1 MTGRLR
7 TAVRGVLILGMAASV
22 VANVLHAQP
31 TLVARAIGAWSP
43 LALLLTIELVARV
56 PVVRPRLAWPRR
68 AATTAIAG
76 IAGWVSYWH
85 TVAVCERFGE
95 SPASAHLIPFSVDGL
110 IVVASVCLVEIGGRP
125 APVPGENEPVAT
137 PDTATA
143 QTLVDHEVHTNAG
156 HTVRTNTT
164 DTPRGDRS
172 SRPDLNKQADPN
184 QSADRSEPAPEPP
197 AGSAAHRP
205 ARSDTGSRVPRS
217 ARRTPPVPTDD
228 ALHDALDAL
237 GDDTIMAQSVRATA
251 THLGIGLTRTRRL
264 LTERADRGP
273 RLTVVPPAT
282 TADPEIL
289 PVPSPRERET
299 ATAGS
304 AR

>member
-110 IVVASVCLVEIGGRP
+110 IVVASVCLVEIGAHRSVHIPGDS
-125 APVPGENEPVAT
+125 APMAVPGA
-137 PDTATA
+137 ATA
-143 QTLVDHEVHTNAG
+143 GTAVVHTNTADPPS
-156 HTVRTNTT
+156 V
-164 DTPRGDRS
+164 DQS
-172 SRPDLNKQADPN
+172 SRPDLSKQADPN
-184 QSADRSEPAPEPP
+184 QSGPASEPPLGTP
-197 AGSAAHRP
+197 AAHRP